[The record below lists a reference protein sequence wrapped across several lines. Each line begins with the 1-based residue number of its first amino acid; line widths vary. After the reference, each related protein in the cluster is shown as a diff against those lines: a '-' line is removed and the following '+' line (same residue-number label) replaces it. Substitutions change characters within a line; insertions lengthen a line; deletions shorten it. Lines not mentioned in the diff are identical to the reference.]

1 MNSIIEKVTLYD
13 FFGYFVPGLTFVSF
27 IFMALIDK
35 TDEFVLTLFK
45 NYSSICWMA
54 TVLAGFIFGIILS
67 EIARI
72 LSDLIDSLQK
82 SKYAKIVL
90 TKLKIDIRTIGYAL
104 EKGGLSGSADA
115 VTENN
120 FTDYLLGMYGSIQ
133 VEEKYK
139 RIHNYSSSVMMYKN
153 LSVAILI
160 GGAMF
165 FYIVQDWSRKSII
178 IWIIAVV
185 ILVHRYSRIKVRKD
199 VYTIV
204 WFVDKYSKTTPNKKL
219 KKR

>member
-13 FFGYFVPGLTFVSF
+13 FFGYFVPGLTFISF

-35 TDEFVLTLFK
+35 TDESVLTLFK

-54 TVLAGFIFGIILS
+54 IVLAGFIFGIILS

-90 TKLKIDIRTIGYAL
+90 TKLKIDIRTIGRAL
-104 EKGGLSGSADA
+104 EKGGLSCSADV

-120 FTDYLLGMYGSIQ
+120 F
-133 VEEKYK
+133 
-139 RIHNYSSSVMMYKN
+139 SSSVMMYKN
-153 LSVAILI
+153 LSAAIFI

-165 FYIVQDWSRKSII
+165 FCIVQNWSWKSII

-185 ILVHRYSRIKVRKD
+185 VLVHRYSRIKVRKD
-199 VYTIV
+199 VYTII
-204 WFVDKYSKTTPNKKL
+204 WFVDKYSETSSNKKL